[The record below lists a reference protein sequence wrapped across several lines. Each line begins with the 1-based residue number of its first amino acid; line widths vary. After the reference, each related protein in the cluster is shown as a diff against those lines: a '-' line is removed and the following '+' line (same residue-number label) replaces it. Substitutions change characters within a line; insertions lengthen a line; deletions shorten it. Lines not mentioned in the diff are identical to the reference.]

1 LPCAAK
7 DPLNLFYN
15 KLELARRLSASSQG
29 MSATAATHPVIVQ
42 LRFKDCSKSR
52 TEQGKF
58 FSKEQAYVLMH
69 LSSSRQNFSSKNF

>member
-1 LPCAAK
+1 
-7 DPLNLFYN
+7 LNLFYN

-58 FSKEQAYVLMH
+58 FFQRAGVRPDALILFPAKLLKQKFLKKFWCRS
-69 LSSSRQNFSSKNF
+69 